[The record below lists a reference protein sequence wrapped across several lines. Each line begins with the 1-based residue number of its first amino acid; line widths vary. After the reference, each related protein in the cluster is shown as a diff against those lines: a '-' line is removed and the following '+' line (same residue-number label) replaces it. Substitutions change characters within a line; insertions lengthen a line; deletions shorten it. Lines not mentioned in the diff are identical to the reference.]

1 MKLTNN
7 QIFGI
12 NNILSELVNEKL
24 TGSFKF
30 KLFKTKDELEK
41 AVMIVQ
47 KTLEGVVDKEEVK
60 AIIADIEE
68 ETQDL
73 NIDLFTEEELSP
85 LPLSVKQLFELRV
98 ILEEKGDK

>member
-12 NNILSELVNEKL
+12 NSILSELVNEKL

-41 AVMIVQ
+41 AVIIVQ
-47 KTLEGVVDKEEVK
+47 KTLEGVVDEEEV
-60 AIIADIEE
+60 AEIAEQ
-68 ETQDL
+68 TQDL
-73 NIDLFTEEELSP
+73 NIELLTEEELEP
-85 LPLSVKQLFELRV
+85 LPLSMAQLVALQA
-98 ILEEKGDK
+98 IIEEGDK